1 MIIVHHLEHSRSQ
14 RILWLLE
21 ELGLDYDIKHYR
33 RDQNTQLAPESLKKV
48 HPLGKAPVI
57 TDGDLTLAESGA
69 IVDYLA
75 QTYGR
80 EALLPAADSP
90 AWWDYVYWL
99 HYAEGSLM
107 PPLLMRYVFDRVKA
121 APVPFFVRPVVNRIV
136 AEVDKAFLRQQIK
149 THLDFVE
156 DHLSCHDWLVDG
168 RFGAADIQLSF
179 PLEAALSRTG
189 MGGQYP
195 RIRDYV
201 AQLQARPAY
210 LRALKAGGPYAYG
223 PAVTPP

>member
-1 MIIVHHLEHSRSQ
+1 MITVHHLEHSRSQ

-33 RDQNTQLAPESLKKV
+33 RDQDTQLAPESLKQV

-57 TDGDLTLAESGA
+57 TDGELTLAESGA

-75 QTYGR
+75 RTYGR
-80 EALLPAADSP
+80 ETLLPAADSP

-107 PPLLMRYVFDRVKA
+107 PPLLMRHVFDRVKA
-121 APVPFFVRPVVNRIV
+121 APVPFFVRPLVNRIV
-136 AEVDKAFLRQQIK
+136 AGVDQAFLRQQIK

-189 MGGQYP
+189 MADRYP
-195 RIRDYV
+195 RLAQYV
-201 AQLQARPAY
+201 ARLQARPAY
-210 LRALKAGGPYAYG
+210 LRALAAGGPYAYG
-223 PAVTPP
+223 PRQDD

>member
-1 MIIVHHLEHSRSQ
+1 MITVHHLEHSRSQ

-33 RDQNTQLAPESLKKV
+33 RDQDTQLAPESLKQV

-57 TDGDLTLAESGA
+57 TDGELTLAESGA

-75 QTYGR
+75 RTYGR
-80 EALLPAADSP
+80 ETLLPAVDSP

-107 PPLLMRYVFDRVKA
+107 PPLLMRHVFDRVQA
-121 APVPFFVRPVVNRIV
+121 APVPFFVRPLVNRIV
-136 AEVDKAFLRQQIK
+136 AGVDQAFLRQQIK

-189 MGGQYP
+189 MADRYP
-195 RIRDYV
+195 RLAQYV
-201 AQLQARPAY
+201 ARLQARPAY
-210 LRALKAGGPYAYG
+210 LRALAAGGPYAYG
-223 PAVTPP
+223 PRQGD

>member
-1 MIIVHHLEHSRSQ
+1 MITVHHLEHSRSQ

-33 RDQNTQLAPESLKKV
+33 RDQDTQLAPESLKQV

-57 TDGDLTLAESGA
+57 TDGELTLAESGA

-75 QTYGR
+75 RTYGR
-80 EALLPAADSP
+80 ETLLPAADSP
-90 AWWDYVYWL
+90 AWWGYVYWL

-107 PPLLMRYVFDRVKA
+107 PPLLMRHVFDRVKA
-121 APVPFFVRPVVNRIV
+121 APVPFFVRPLVNRIV
-136 AEVDKAFLRQQIK
+136 AGVDQAFLRQQIK

-189 MGGQYP
+189 MADRYP
-195 RIRDYV
+195 RLAQYV
-201 AQLQARPAY
+201 ARLQARPAY
-210 LRALKAGGPYAYG
+210 LRALAAGGPYAYG
-223 PAVTPP
+223 PRQGD

>member
-1 MIIVHHLEHSRSQ
+1 MITVHHLEHSRSQ

-33 RDQNTQLAPESLKKV
+33 RDQDTQLAPESLKQV

-57 TDGDLTLAESGA
+57 TDGELTLAESGA

-75 QTYGR
+75 RTYGR
-80 EALLPAADSP
+80 ETLLPAADSP

-107 PPLLMRYVFDRVKA
+107 PPLLMRHVFDRVKA
-121 APVPFFVRPVVNRIV
+121 APVPFFVRPLVNRIV
-136 AEVDKAFLRQQIK
+136 AGVDQAFLRQQIK

-189 MGGQYP
+189 MADRYP
-195 RIRDYV
+195 RLAQYV
-201 AQLQARPAY
+201 ARLQARPAY
-210 LRALKAGGPYAYG
+210 LRALAAGGPYAYG
-223 PAVTPP
+223 PRQGD

>member
-1 MIIVHHLEHSRSQ
+1 MITVHHLEHSRSQ

-33 RDQNTQLAPESLKKV
+33 RDQDTQLAPESLKQV

-57 TDGDLTLAESGA
+57 TDGELTLAESGA

-75 QTYGR
+75 RTYGR
-80 EALLPAADSP
+80 ETLLPAADSP

-107 PPLLMRYVFDRVKA
+107 PPLLMRHVFDRVKA
-121 APVPFFVRPVVNRIV
+121 APVPFFVRPLVNRIV
-136 AEVDKAFLRQQIK
+136 AGVDQAFLRQQIK

-189 MGGQYP
+189 MAGRYP
-195 RIRDYV
+195 RLAQYV
-201 AQLQARPAY
+201 ARLQARPAY
-210 LRALKAGGPYAYG
+210 LRALAAGGPYAYG
-223 PAVTPP
+223 PRQGD